1 MRTHQ
6 TIGRL
11 PEDRDGFRFRGGS
24 AVVDLTATLRARL
37 TPTPQE
43 LLATPQDLDRW
54 LVSAGI
60 VASSPGAAEADLRT
74 ARALREAIFV
84 LAGDHDGP
92 ALSASACK
100 TLNRIAKTPAA
111 APALRID
118 GKAQL
123 KGSAAQLLST
133 LARDAI
139 RHPRE
144 TWDWETIRKGSRLG
158 FRTAA
163 VPKAWGGPGIDF
175 VTQALVMAELAKADS
190 AISKAFSQN
199 WKWSHLIA
207 ENCTDDQKER
217 FLKPFLADDTYVM
230 GAGSTEP
237 SCAMA

>member
-139 RHPRE
+139 HLF
-144 TWDWETIRKGSRLG
+144 GSSE
-158 FRTAA
+158 A
-163 VPKAWGGPGIDF
+163 
-175 VTQALVMAELAKADS
+175 ALVRQCQSPVCSIYFIDTSRSGDRRWCSMTACGNKAKVAEFRRRKRES
-190 AISKAFSQN
+190 
-199 WKWSHLIA
+199 
-207 ENCTDDQKER
+207 ER
-217 FLKPFLADDTYVM
+217 
-230 GAGSTEP
+230 S
-237 SCAMA
+237 S